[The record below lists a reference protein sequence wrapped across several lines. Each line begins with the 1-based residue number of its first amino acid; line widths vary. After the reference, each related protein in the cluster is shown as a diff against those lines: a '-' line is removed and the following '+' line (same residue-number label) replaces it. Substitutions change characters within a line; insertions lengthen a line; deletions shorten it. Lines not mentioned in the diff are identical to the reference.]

1 MYEFHTR
8 VITLDIYIEHNVVD
22 EEATGIFQEL
32 VMDEHDNEENDDV
45 SGITPHDHDG
55 RRGKVRRQAGSN
67 MATRSRRIWYSL
79 SVKLS
84 ILKRVGQGE
93 STETLAKKFGVQ
105 PSNISRWKTTADLY
119 DTKRFKGDRETVHP
133 G

>member
-55 RRGKVRRQAGSN
+55 RRGKLRREAGSN
-67 MATRSRRIWYSL
+67 MAMRSRG
-79 SVKLS
+79 K
-84 ILKRVGQGE
+84 
-93 STETLAKKFGVQ
+93 
-105 PSNISRWKTTADLY
+105 
-119 DTKRFKGDRETVHP
+119 
-133 G
+133 